1 MLKINSSLVL
11 FSIFLFFGCS
21 NNSDILLTDKA
32 GAPLLNGLGKHS
44 HKISSSVDG
53 VQRYFDQGLIMAF
66 AFNHA
71 ESIRSFK
78 AAQRLDPSCAMCF
91 WGEAL
96 ALGPNINVNSDGK
109 VIMAPQNRLAAFK
122 AINTAIALSKSV
134 SEKEQAY
141 ISALA
146 TRYDGNPDTN
156 REPLDIAYANAM
168 ETLSNRYPEDDDAAS
183 LFAEALMNTMP
194 WNYWAED
201 GDPKPDTVKV
211 IDSLESVLENNLNH
225 PLAIHLYIHAV
236 EASSDPV
243 RAEGP
248 ADRLAKLVPG
258 AGHLVHMPAHIYW
271 RVGRYHDASLAN
283 IEAAKVDEDY
293 IAQCNAQGFYPALY
307 YPHNV
312 HFLWAASTMEGRSK
326 LSIDSALK
334 VSKYVRV
341 EQIKQIPFLEFF
353 HTIPLLSYVRF
364 AKWDEILSYE
374 KPIDEFKFSL
384 GIYHYARSIA
394 FVSKGNIEKA
404 KFEQE
409 KILPLK
415 ESPEIKVIIKAGQPS
430 DKLLEI
436 ANHLAM
442 GQIAMA
448 NSNLDASIMHFKMA
462 VGVQDALPYRE
473 PEFWYYPT
481 RQSLGHALMLNKNF
495 KEAVSVFNQD
505 LKDYPRNGWSYFG
518 LYKAHKALGNA
529 ELSDR
534 ALEKHNDI
542 WQMSDVKLE
551 SSIIY

>member
-1 MLKINSSLVL
+1 MLKINSSLAL
-11 FSIFLFFGCS
+11 FSIFLFCGCS
-21 NNSDILLTDKA
+21 NNPDILLTDKA
-32 GAPLLNGLGKHS
+32 GAPLLNGLGIHS
-44 HKISSSVDG
+44 HKISSNVDG

-78 AAQRLDPSCAMCF
+78 AAQRLDPNCAMCF

-109 VIMAPQNRLAAFK
+109 VIMAPENRVAAFK
-122 AINTAIALSKSV
+122 AINAAIALSKSA
-134 SEKEQAY
+134 STEEQAY

-146 TRYDGNPDTN
+146 TRYDGNPKTD

-168 ETLSNRYPEDDDAAS
+168 ETLSKRYPKDNDAAS

-211 IDSLESVLENNLNH
+211 IDSLESVLENNPNH

-236 EASSDPV
+236 EASSDPT

-271 RVGRYHDASLAN
+271 RVGRYHDASNAN

-312 HFLWAASTMEGRSK
+312 HFLWAASTMEGRSE
-326 LSIDSALK
+326 LSIESALK
-334 VSKYVRV
+334 VAKYVRI

-374 KPIDEFKFSL
+374 KPIEEFKFSL
-384 GIYHYARSIA
+384 GLYHYARSIA
-394 FVSKGNIEKA
+394 FASKGDVEKA
-404 KFEQE
+404 KIEQN

-415 ESPEIKVIIKAGQPS
+415 DAPEIKVIIKAGQPS

-442 GQIAMA
+442 GQIEMA

-462 VGVQDALPYRE
+462 VEVQDALPYRE

-481 RQSLGHALMLNKNF
+481 RQSLGHALLLNKNF
-495 KEAVSVFNQD
+495 KQAVSVFNQD

-518 LYKAHKALGNA
+518 LYKAHKALGND
-529 ELSDR
+529 ELSDI
-534 ALEKHNDI
+534 ALGKHNDI